1 MRHIIEVH
9 EYPVITT
16 NSPKSLSVCGFIK
29 SQALLT
35 WLALR
40 MIIIPWFD
48 HQMEHF
54 SCNLEVQSK
63 DFFPYVKIT
72 CPPVEKG

>member
-29 SQALLT
+29 SQALRN
-35 WLALR
+35 LAG
-40 MIIIPWFD
+40 
-48 HQMEHF
+48 
-54 SCNLEVQSK
+54 LEDDYNTLV
-63 DFFPYVKIT
+63 
-72 CPPVEKG
+72 